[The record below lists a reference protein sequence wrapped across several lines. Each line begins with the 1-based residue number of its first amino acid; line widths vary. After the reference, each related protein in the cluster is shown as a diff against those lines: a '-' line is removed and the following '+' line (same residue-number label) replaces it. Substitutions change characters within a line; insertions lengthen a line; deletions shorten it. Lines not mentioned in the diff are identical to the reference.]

1 MSKLT
6 CVNLARTPTA
16 NLPVDSYVDEVQVMA
31 SGLPS
36 GTRKRPLRF
45 AFSTLTSIL
54 AMVAVASSLVLVHD
68 WGRHA
73 IPIIEWICG
82 TSAVLL
88 LASIIAD
95 SRRP

>member
-1 MSKLT
+1 
-6 CVNLARTPTA
+6 
-16 NLPVDSYVDEVQVMA
+16 MA

-36 GTRKRPLRF
+36 GTRKRPMRF
-45 AFSTLTSIL
+45 ALSTLTSIL
-54 AMVAVASSLVLVHD
+54 AVVAAASSLALVHD
-68 WGRHA
+68 WGRHV
-73 IPIIEWICG
+73 IPTIEWICG